1 MKAAV
6 KANVIYQAVTANRT
20 SDGVPIYWTAEG
32 GWSTRI
38 ADAAHPVDATTQL
51 AEAQAGAL
59 KAIAPYV
66 IPVMVVEGAI
76 RPVGLRE
83 EIRAFGPTV

>member
-1 MKAAV
+1 M
-6 KANVIYQAVTANRT
+6 KANVIYQVVTANRVT
-20 SDGVPIYWTAEG
+20 DGVPIYWTADG
-32 GWSTRI
+32 SWSTRI
-38 ADAAHPVDATTQL
+38 ADAAYPLDAAPLLETATQP
-51 AEAQAGAL
+51 L

-66 IPVMVVEGAI
+66 IPVTVVDGAI

>member
-1 MKAAV
+1 M
-6 KANVIYQAVTANRT
+6 KANVIYQAVTANRVT
-20 SDGVPIYWTAEG
+20 DGVPIYRTEDG

-38 ADAAHPVDATTQL
+38 ADAAHPIDAAAQL
-51 AEAQAGAL
+51 AEAQAGQL
-59 KAIAPYV
+59 KVIAPYI
-66 IPVMVVEGAI
+66 IPVTVVDGVI